1 MNWEELIDVVS
12 ELVKDADIRK
22 QIYTR
27 MIDNHTH
34 YNEDLEE
41 NKGVDPAW
49 DDVVKNY
56 IDEKEDDTDEDD
68 YNYDY
73 EEDEEM

>member
-12 ELVKDADIRK
+12 ELVKDTDIRK

-41 NKGVDPAW
+41 NEIMDGSEIV
-49 DDVVKNY
+49 
-56 IDEKEDDTDEDD
+56 ETDLKTLIE
-68 YNYDY
+68 N
-73 EEDEEM
+73 EINANMS